1 MGQEQCDKNGRR
13 RQLHPAI
20 LAGLCLL
27 PAIQTAVAVHF
38 QLWPEVTY
46 PLLKAAILLAPLI
59 VWKLTGRRRDELFAD
74 VGLTRPTLWRGLAG
88 GGLFAAVIV
97 GGYFLVL
104 AGRIAPGSLADKVA
118 ALGIAQ
124 PLRYWGAAAF
134 ISLGNSA
141 IEEYYWR
148 GFLVSQLRRWVPGT
162 AALCRVG
169 GGLFGL
175 HHIFALA
182 SSFSPGVVALGV
194 AGTIVA
200 GGAWTWLRLRGW
212 SLWDLYLCH
221 VLADM
226 AVFFVGWELIRSC
239 P

>member
-1 MGQEQCDKNGRR
+1 MDQAGSDTFGRR

-20 LAGLCLL
+20 LSGLCLL

-46 PLLKAAILLAPLI
+46 PLLKAAILLSPLI
-59 VWKLTGRRRDELFAD
+59 VWKLTGRQRGELFAD
-74 VGLTRPTLWRGLAG
+74 VGLTPPNVWRGLAG

-97 GGYFLVL
+97 GGYFAAL
-104 AGRIAPGSLADKVA
+104 AGRIDPGPVVAKTA
-118 ALGIAQ
+118 ALGIGE
-124 PLRYWGAAAF
+124 PLRYWAAAAF

-148 GFLVSQLRRWVPGT
+148 GFIVSQLRRWIPGT
-162 AALCRVG
+162 VALCIVG

-182 SSFSPGVVALGV
+182 SSFPPGVVALGV
-194 AGTIVA
+194 AGTVAA
-200 GGAWTWLRLRGW
+200 GGVWTWLRLRGW

-221 VLADM
+221 VLADL
-226 AVFFVGWELIRSC
+226 AVFYVGWDLIC
-239 P
+239 PRG

>member
-1 MGQEQCDKNGRR
+1 MDQARSDTFGRR
-13 RQLHPAI
+13 RPLHPAI

-38 QLWPEVTY
+38 EIWPEITY
-46 PLLKAAILLAPLI
+46 PLLKAMILLAPLI
-59 VWKLTGRRRDELFAD
+59 VWKLTGRERGELFVD
-74 VGLTRPTLWRGLAG
+74 VGLTRPSHWRGLLA

-97 GGYFLVL
+97 GGYFLAL
-104 AGRIAPGSLADKVA
+104 AGRIDAGPVAAKVA
-118 ALGIAQ
+118 ALGIGE

-148 GFLVSQLRRWVPGT
+148 GFLVSQFRRWIAGT
-162 AALCRVG
+162 GALCLVG

-175 HHIFALA
+175 HHIFAMA
-182 SSFSPGVVALGV
+182 SSFPPGVVVLGV
-194 AGTIVA
+194 AGTVAA

-221 VLADM
+221 VLADL
-226 AVFFVGWELIRSC
+226 AVFFVGWDLIR
-239 P
+239 PRG